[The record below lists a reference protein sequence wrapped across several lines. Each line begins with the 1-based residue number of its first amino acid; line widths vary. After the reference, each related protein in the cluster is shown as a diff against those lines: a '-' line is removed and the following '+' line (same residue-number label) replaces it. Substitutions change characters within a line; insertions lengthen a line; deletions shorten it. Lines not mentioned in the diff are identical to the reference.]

1 MLSLSVVHCPLTF
14 NTPVI
19 SRLQIH
25 IPKSS
30 SPNRVLITMLTVV
43 KPIANYS
50 TLFKSSLGAAKEL
63 NQEPLS
69 FVETVRYR
77 MF

>member
-1 MLSLSVVHCPLTF
+1 MLYLSVVHCPLTF
-14 NTPVI
+14 NTSVI

-25 IPKSS
+25 ISKSS

-43 KPIANYS
+43 KPIASYS